1 MDLHN
6 DFDVHAPVDEV
17 WAYMLDVEKIA
28 PCMPG
33 AELTEVVDDKNWKGK
48 VTVKVG
54 PVSMAFLGTVTME
67 ERDDAA
73 KRVVLKA
80 DGRDSRGK
88 GAANAL
94 VTAQMEPAADGTK
107 VSIDTALTITGAAAQ
122 YARGGMI
129 QDISGR
135 LTKEFANCLQAN
147 MQAAGATTTSAPAP
161 AGGAATA
168 APAPEGQA
176 AAPAAPAAP
185 VAPQSARAAKPVGG
199 VRLALWAFWRSV
211 VRFFKRVFGS
221 SRAGQGGT

>member
-6 DFDVHAPVDEV
+6 DFDVPAPVDDV

-54 PVSMAFLGTVTME
+54 PVSMAFLGTVTVQ
-67 ERDDAA
+67 ERDDTA

-94 VTAQMEPAADGTK
+94 VTAQMEPAGDGTK

-135 LTKEFANCLQAN
+135 LTKEFATCLQSN
-147 MQAAGATTTSAPAP
+147 ILAAGAA
-161 AGGAATA
+161 A
-168 APAPEGQA
+168 APAEKAAAAPSGTAE
-176 AAPAAPAAP
+176 AAPAAPQP
-185 VAPQSARAAKPVGG
+185 VTHAAKPVGG
-199 VRLALWAFWRSV
+199 VRLGLWAMWRSI
-211 VRFFKRVFGS
+211 VRFFSRIFGGKEGS
-221 SRAGQGGT
+221 ADG

>member
-6 DFDVHAPVDEV
+6 DFDVAAPVDEV

-54 PVSMAFLGTVTME
+54 PVSMAFLGTVTMQ
-67 ERDDAA
+67 ERDEAA

-94 VTAQMEPAADGTK
+94 VTAKMEPAGDGTK
-107 VSIDTALTITGAAAQ
+107 VSIDTDLTITGAAAQ

-135 LTKEFANCLQAN
+135 LTKEFANCLQTN
-147 MQAAGATTTSAPAP
+147 MQAAGAAAAASAPAAGAGSGAP
-161 AGGAATA
+161 AGAG
-168 APAPEGQA
+168 APAPPATPKPAQA
-176 AAPAAPAAP
+176 A
-185 VAPQSARAAKPVGG
+185 RPVGG
-199 VRLALWAFWRSV
+199 VRLAVWAFWRSV
-211 VRFFKRVFGS
+211 VRFFTKIFGS
-221 SRAGQGGT
+221 SKGSQGGT

>member
-6 DFDVHAPVDEV
+6 DFEVAAPVDRV
-17 WAYMLDVEKIA
+17 WDYMLDVEKIA

-33 AELTEVVDDKNWKGK
+33 AELTEVDDDKNWKGK

-54 PVSMAFLGTVTME
+54 PVSMAFLGTVTMQ

-88 GAANAL
+88 GTANAL
-94 VTAQMEPAADGTK
+94 VTAHLEPSGDGTK

-135 LTKEFANCLQAN
+135 LTKEFADCLQAN
-147 MQAAGATTTSAPAP
+147 MQTAPAS
-161 AGGAATA
+161 T
-168 APAPEGQA
+168 EA
-176 AAPAAPAAP
+176 AAPAAASSSDGGTGAAP
-185 VAPQSARAAKPVGG
+185 TTQAQAQPVHAAKPVGG

-211 VRFFKRVFGS
+211 VRFFKRLFGS
-221 SRAGQGGT
+221 SSGSEGGT

>member
-1 MDLHN
+1 VDLHN
-6 DFDVHAPVDEV
+6 DFDVPAPVDEV
-17 WAYMLDVEKIA
+17 WAYMLDVERIA

-54 PVSMAFLGTVTME
+54 PVSMSFLGTVTIQ
-67 ERDDAA
+67 ERDDTA

-94 VTAQMEPAADGTK
+94 VTAQMEPAGDGTK

-147 MQAAGATTTSAPAP
+147 MQSAGPPAAVLAADGSPAP
-161 AGGAATA
+161 AGKADQT
-168 APAPEGQA
+168 PA
-176 AAPAAPAAP
+176 
-185 VAPQSARAAKPVGG
+185 VTVVTAKPVGG
-199 VRLALWAFWRSV
+199 VRIAMWAFWRSV
-211 VRFFKRVFGS
+211 VRFFKKLFGS
-221 SRAGQGGT
+221 PKGGQGGT

>member
-1 MDLHN
+1 
-6 DFDVHAPVDEV
+6 V
-17 WAYMLDVEKIA
+17 A

-54 PVSMAFLGTVTME
+54 PVSMSFLGTVTMQ

-94 VTAQMEPAADGTK
+94 VTAQMEPAGDGTK

-135 LTKEFANCLQAN
+135 LTKEFATCLQAN
-147 MQAAGATTTSAPAP
+147 MQSAGAP
-161 AGGAATA
+161 
-168 APAPEGQA
+168 A
-176 AAPAAPAAP
+176 AAPRSQGPRRVGAGRGPHRGRRRLEMEGDP
-185 VAPQSARAAKPVGG
+185 RFHARGHPPDVRRHGGAQAGGRGEPDDPDVGRG
-199 VRLALWAFWRSV
+199 PGHAR
-211 VRFFKRVFGS
+211 
-221 SRAGQGGT
+221 QGGRTGDRDVPPLG

>member
-6 DFDVHAPVDEV
+6 DFDVPAPVDEV

-54 PVSMAFLGTVTME
+54 PVSMAFLGTVTIE
-67 ERDDAA
+67 ERDEAA

-94 VTAQMEPAADGTK
+94 VTVKMEPGGAGTK
-107 VSIDTALTITGAAAQ
+107 VSIDTDLTITGAAAQ

-135 LTKEFANCLQAN
+135 LTKEFANCLQSN
-147 MQAAGATTTSAPAP
+147 MQAAGAAASASA
-161 AGGAATA
+161 AGGGTGTQAVAATPGGSA
-168 APAPEGQA
+168 ASPP
-176 AAPAAPAAP
+176 PAAPRPAQAA
-185 VAPQSARAAKPVGG
+185 RPVGG
-199 VRLALWAFWRSV
+199 VRLALWAFLRSV
-211 VRFFKRVFGS
+211 VRFFKKVVGS
-221 SRAGQGGT
+221 SDSQGSQGGT

>member
-6 DFDVHAPVDEV
+6 DFDVPAPVDEV
-17 WAYMLDVEKIA
+17 WAYMLDVERIA

-54 PVSMAFLGTVTME
+54 PVSMAFLGTVTMQ
-67 ERDDAA
+67 ERDDTA

-94 VTAQMEPAADGTK
+94 VTAQMEPAGDGTK

-147 MQAAGATTTSAPAP
+147 IQVGAP
-161 AGGAATA
+161 
-168 APAPEGQA
+168 A
-176 AAPAAPAAP
+176 AAPAADGSAAP
-185 VAPQSARAAKPVGG
+185 AQKADEAPAVTVVTAKPVGG
-199 VRLALWAFWRSV
+199 LRIAMWAFWRSV
-211 VRFFKRVFGS
+211 VRFFKKLFGS
-221 SRAGQGGT
+221 SSRGQGGT

>member
-6 DFDVHAPVDEV
+6 DFVVPAPVDEV

-33 AELTEVVDDKNWKGK
+33 AELTEVVDDRNWKGK

-54 PVSMAFLGTVTME
+54 PVSMAFLGTVTMQ
-67 ERDDAA
+67 ERDDTAR
-73 KRVVLKA
+73 RVVLKA

-94 VTAQMEPAADGTK
+94 VTAQMEPAGDGTK

-147 MQAAGATTTSAPAP
+147 MQVAGAMAAAPVADGSPAP
-161 AGGAATA
+161 AGKAAET
-168 APAPEGQA
+168 P
-176 AAPAAPAAP
+176 P
-185 VAPQSARAAKPVGG
+185 VTAAKPVGG
-199 VRLALWAFWRSV
+199 VRIALWAFWRTA
-211 VRFFKRVFGS
+211 VRFFKKP
-221 SRAGQGGT
+221 

>member
-1 MDLHN
+1 
-6 DFDVHAPVDEV
+6 
-17 WAYMLDVEKIA
+17 
-28 PCMPG
+28 
-33 AELTEVVDDKNWKGK
+33 

-54 PVSMAFLGTVTME
+54 PVSMAFLGTVTMQ

-94 VTAQMEPAADGTK
+94 VTATMEPAGDGTK

-147 MQAAGATTTSAPAP
+147 MQVADAP
-161 AGGAATA
+161 AGTQSTPDWG
-168 APAPEGQA
+168 GSGG
-176 AAPAAPAAP
+176 AAPAAATTAGGDAPHPPAP
-185 VAPQSARAAKPVGG
+185 EPP
-199 VRLALWAFWRSV
+199 
-211 VRFFKRVFGS
+211 
-221 SRAGQGGT
+221 

>member
-6 DFDVHAPVDEV
+6 DFDVPAPVDAV

-54 PVSMAFLGTVTME
+54 PVSMAFLGTVTMQ
-67 ERDDAA
+67 ERDDTA

-94 VTAQMEPAADGTK
+94 VTAQMEPAGDGTK

-147 MQAAGATTTSAPAP
+147 MQVAGAP
-161 AGGAATA
+161 
-168 APAPEGQA
+168 A
-176 AAPAAPAAP
+176 AAPAADGSAAP
-185 VAPQSARAAKPVGG
+185 AEKTDEAPAVTVVTAKPVGG
-199 VRLALWAFWRSV
+199 LADCGVGVLA
-211 VRFFKRVFGS
+211 
-221 SRAGQGGT
+221 

>member
-6 DFDVHAPVDEV
+6 DFDVPAPVDQV

-54 PVSMAFLGTVTME
+54 PVSMAFLGTVTMQ
-67 ERDDAA
+67 ERDDSA

-94 VTAQMEPAADGTK
+94 VTAQMEPAGDGTK

-147 MQAAGATTTSAPAP
+147 MQATGVAADGE
-161 AGGAATA
+161 GGD
-168 APAPEGQA
+168 G
-176 AAPAAPAAP
+176 APAA
-185 VAPQSARAAKPVGG
+185 AAKRDDAPSVTVVTARPVGG
-199 VRLALWAFWRSV
+199 VRIALWAFWRSV
-211 VRFFKRVFGS
+211 VRFFKKLFGS
-221 SRAGQGGT
+221 DRGSQGGT

>member
-1 MDLHN
+1 MELHN
-6 DFDVHAPVDEV
+6 DFDVAAPVDEV

-33 AELTEVVDDKNWKGK
+33 AELTEVVDDTNWKGK

-54 PVSMAFLGTVTME
+54 PVSMAFLGTVTVQ
-67 ERDDAA
+67 ERDDAV

-94 VTAQMEPAADGTK
+94 VTAKMEPAGDGTK
-107 VSIDTALTITGAAAQ
+107 VSIDTDLTITGAAAQ

-135 LTKEFANCLQAN
+135 LTKEFANCLQSN
-147 MQAAGATTTSAPAP
+147 MQAAGAASAAAASAPAAGSGAPAP
-161 AGGAATA
+161 AATA
-168 APAPEGQA
+168 GGEEASVP
-176 AAPAAPAAP
+176 PAAPRPA
-185 VAPQSARAAKPVGG
+185 QAAKPVGG

-211 VRFFKRVFGS
+211 VRFIKKIFGS
-221 SRAGQGGT
+221 SGGSQGGT

>member
-1 MDLHN
+1 MELHN
-6 DFDVHAPVDEV
+6 DFEVAAPVDAV
-17 WAYMLDVEKIA
+17 WVYVLDVEKIA

-54 PVSMAFLGTVTME
+54 PVSMSFLGTVTMQ

-73 KRVVLKA
+73 HRVVLKA

-94 VTAQMEPAADGTK
+94 VTALMEPAGDGTK
-107 VSIDTALTITGAAAQ
+107 VSIDTDMTITGAAAQ

-135 LTKEFANCLQAN
+135 LTKEFATCLQSN
-147 MQAAGATTTSAPAP
+147 ILAAGAAAPPAEKAAAAP
-161 AGGAATA
+161 SGAA
-168 APAPEGQA
+168 A
-176 AAPAAPAAP
+176 AAPAAPQP
-185 VAPQSARAAKPVGG
+185 VTHAAKPVGG
-199 VRLALWAFWRSV
+199 VRLALWAMWRSI
-211 VRFFKRVFGS
+211 VRFFSRIFGGKEGS
-221 SRAGQGGT
+221 ADG

>member
-6 DFDVHAPVDEV
+6 DFEVPAPVDEV

-33 AELTEVVDDKNWKGK
+33 AQLTEVLDDRNWKGK

-54 PVSMAFLGTVTME
+54 PVSMTFLGTVTVQ

-94 VTAQMEPAADGTK
+94 VTAQMEQAGAGTK
-107 VSIDTALTITGAAAQ
+107 VSIDAALTITGAAAQ

-135 LTKEFANCLQAN
+135 LTKEFADCLQAN
-147 MQAAGATTTSAPAP
+147 MRSAGPPSAGP
-161 AGGAATA
+161 ATA
-168 APAPEGQA
+168 AEAPS
-176 AAPAAPAAP
+176 
-185 VAPQSARAAKPVGG
+185 VTVVTAKPVGG
-199 VRLALWAFWRSV
+199 VRIAVWAFWRSV
-211 VRFFKRVFGS
+211 VRFFKKLFGFPK
-221 SRAGQGGT
+221 GTQGGT

>member
-6 DFDVHAPVDEV
+6 DFDVAAPVDQV

-54 PVSMAFLGTVTME
+54 PVSMAFLGTVTVQ

-94 VTAQMEPAADGTK
+94 VTAKMEAAGDGTK
-107 VSIDTALTITGAAAQ
+107 VSIDTDLTITGAAAQ

-135 LTKEFANCLQAN
+135 LTKEFATCLQAN
-147 MQAAGATTTSAPAP
+147 MEASAPATS
-161 AGGAATA
+161 AA
-168 APAPEGQA
+168 A
-176 AAPAAPAAP
+176 AAPAAEGGAGGGREGAQPQPAAA
-185 VAPQSARAAKPVGG
+185 APPRPAQAAKPVGG

-211 VRFFKRVFGS
+211 VRFFSKLFGS
-221 SRAGQGGT
+221 SPKDGGGA

>member
-6 DFDVHAPVDEV
+6 DFVVPAPVDQV

-54 PVSMAFLGTVTME
+54 PVSMAFLGTVTVQ

-73 KRVVLKA
+73 KRVLLKA

-94 VTAQMEPAADGTK
+94 VTANMEPVGDGTK

-129 QDISGR
+129 QDISSR
-135 LTKEFANCLQAN
+135 LTKEFATCLQAN
-147 MQAAGATTTSAPAP
+147 LQTAGAASS
-161 AGGAATA
+161 G
-168 APAPEGQA
+168 A
-176 AAPAAPAAP
+176 AAPAATQAAGGTQGAAPAPAAAPPQP
-185 VAPQSARAAKPVGG
+185 VQAAKPVGG
-199 VRLALWAFWRSV
+199 VRLALWAAWRSV
-211 VRFFKRVFGS
+211 VRFFKKLFGS
-221 SRAGQGGT
+221 SSKQDGGGA

>member
-1 MDLHN
+1 MELHN
-6 DFDVHAPVDEV
+6 DFEVAAPVDKV
-17 WAYMLDVEKIA
+17 WAHMLDVEKIA

-33 AELTEVVDDKNWKGK
+33 AELTEVVDDTNWKGK

-54 PVSMAFLGTVTME
+54 PVSMAFLGTVTMQ

-94 VTAQMEPAADGTK
+94 VTAHMEPSGDGTK
-107 VSIDTALTITGAAAQ
+107 VSIDTNLTITGAAAQ

-135 LTKEFANCLQAN
+135 LTNQFASCLQAN
-147 MQAAGATTTSAPAP
+147 MQVSGAP
-161 AGGAATA
+161 
-168 APAPEGQA
+168 A
-176 AAPAAPAAP
+176 AAPAAAAEGAPAETAAAP
-185 VAPQSARAAKPVGG
+185 PPAVRAAKPVGG
-199 VRLALWAFWRSV
+199 VRLALWAMWRSI
-211 VRFFKRVFGS
+211 VRFFSRIFG
-221 SRAGQGGT
+221 GGSAEKGS

>member
-1 MDLHN
+1 MELHN
-6 DFDVHAPVDEV
+6 DFEVAAPVDAV
-17 WAYMLDVEKIA
+17 WAYVLDVEKIA

-54 PVSMAFLGTVTME
+54 PVSMSFLGTVTMQ

-73 KRVVLKA
+73 HRVVLKA

-94 VTAQMEPAADGTK
+94 VTALMEPARDGTK
-107 VSIDTALTITGAAAQ
+107 VSIDTDMTITGAAAQ

-135 LTKEFANCLQAN
+135 LTKEFATCLQSN
-147 MQAAGATTTSAPAP
+147 ILAAGAA
-161 AGGAATA
+161 A
-168 APAPEGQA
+168 APAEKAAAVPSGAAE
-176 AAPAAPAAP
+176 AAPAAPQP
-185 VAPQSARAAKPVGG
+185 VTHAAKPVGG
-199 VRLALWAFWRSV
+199 VRLALWAMWRSI
-211 VRFFKRVFGS
+211 VRFFSRIFGGKEGS
-221 SRAGQGGT
+221 ADG

>member
-6 DFDVHAPVDEV
+6 DFDVSAPVDQV

-54 PVSMAFLGTVTME
+54 PVSMAFLGTVTMQ

-94 VTAQMEPAADGTK
+94 VTALMEPKGDGTK

-135 LTKEFANCLQAN
+135 LTKEFATCLQAS
-147 MQAAGATTTSAPAP
+147 MQTT
-161 AGGAATA
+161 GAASA
-168 APAPEGQA
+168 AA
-176 AAPAAPAAP
+176 AAPAAVSTKGGTTPAQAAQAP
-185 VAPQSARAAKPVGG
+185 PQPVRAAKPVGG

-211 VRFFKRVFGS
+211 VRFFKKVFGS
-221 SRAGQGGT
+221 SSKQDGGGS